1 MKDFFHRRCTQMDAD
16 SFRVFGVFGGQ
27 IRHVLI
33 EAGRPV
39 IAPLRLRARGQ
50 RFLSDEPWIAEPDH
64 CTELPFALAL
74 GFGSFVKSGL
84 GGR

>member
-1 MKDFFHRRCTQMDAD
+1 MFSPQMHADGRRF
-16 SFRVFGVFGGQ
+16 FRVFGVFGGQ
-27 IRHVLI
+27 IRRVLI
-33 EAGRPV
+33 AAVRPV
-39 IAPLRLRARGQ
+39 VDPFWLRASGQ